1 MAKPILVEHA
11 HSILNI
17 TLNRPRLGN
26 LMTAAMIRQLTE
38 AIGTVKRGSGT
49 RAVVIRAKGKDF
61 CLGRDN
67 RTDQSKTPRP
77 HTAWDMHERVTSL
90 ILDSYAACRNCPV
103 PVIAVVQGHA
113 KGFGSGIVGACDMAL
128 AADSAVFSTPEMLH
142 GITPTLVM
150 TALQDVNRKTL
161 VDMVYSGEPI
171 DAATALSVGLVGRIV
186 AADALAEAD
195 EKLCATLRSYDAIGV
210 EVMKGFLSKPGRLQ
224 PDDLSQLADFTLAAA
239 FTRPRN

>member
-1 MAKPILVEHA
+1 MAKPIIIEQTKTC
-11 HSILNI
+11 LNI

-26 LMTAAMIRQLTE
+26 VMTAAMIDQLTN
-38 AIGTVKRGSGT
+38 AIAAVKRGSGM

-67 RTDQSKTPRP
+67 RSDKAKGDKPR
-77 HTAWDMHERVTSL
+77 TAWDMHERVTSL
-90 ILDSYAACRNCPV
+90 ILGSYAACRQCPV

-128 AADSAVFSTPEMLH
+128 AADTATFSTPEMLH

-161 VDMVYSGEPI
+161 VDMVYSGLPI
-171 DAATALSVGLVGRIV
+171 DAATALAVGLIGRIIPATQLQD
-186 AADALAEAD
+186 AADT
-195 EKLCATLRSYDAIGV
+195 LCKTLNSYDAIGV

-224 PDDLSQLADFTLAAA
+224 PEDLSQLADFTLAAA
-239 FTRPRN
+239 FTRPR